1 MQNGNVPV
9 LSPRR
14 ADERT
19 HTLARFHISPGH
31 HTVDVFQKQ
40 TVLRV
45 HHCSLCNV
53 HTEGLDVEHLHTGDD
68 RTHAGLRVELIIGG
82 IDIPS
87 LKGHHL
93 HTITHGPCGSHV
105 SEVSRGCSDAD
116 LGRIPQFRR
125 RCSESR
131 GGGCSN
137 DLARLDLRH
146 HMRSDMRDSGVVKRQ
161 RGRQAQVK
169 LG

>member
-1 MQNGNVPV
+1 MQDGDVSV

-31 HTVDVFQKQ
+31 HTVAVLQKQ

-45 HHCSLCNV
+45 HHRSLREV
-53 HTEGLDVEHLHTGDD
+53 HTEGLNVKHLHASDD
-68 RTHAGLRVELIIGG
+68 HTHAGLHVKLIIGG
-82 IDIPS
+82 VDIPS

-93 HTITHGPCGSHV
+93 HTITHGPCGRHI
-105 SEVSRGCSDAD
+105 SEVSRDCSDAD

-125 RCSESR
+125 RCRESR
-131 GGGCSN
+131 GGGRS
-137 DLARLDLRH
+137 DGLARLGLRRH
-146 HMRSDMRDSGVVKRQ
+146 VRNDVRDGGVVKRQ
-161 RGRQAQVK
+161 RGRQAHAK